1 MTKEE
6 AQQVWAA
13 ASEYRWRGFDHW
25 WEETKMTTQT
35 KDFKDDPIVN
45 NNGLLDMLRER
56 GYGAA
61 KCSWGTEI
69 KGEEHRETIEWIDI
83 SKPPESAGD
92 FLILYKNGSGIE
104 IASYSKS
111 VFDFPDRRG
120 WTRYN
125 HYCGDKTTIRA
136 EDITHWRP
144 LPKGPK
150 EGKENGGS

>member
-6 AQQVWAA
+6 ARIVWSA

-25 WEETKMTTQT
+25 WEVE
-35 KDFKDDPIVN
+35 
-45 NNGLLDMLRER
+45 GL
-56 GYGAA
+56 
-61 KCSWGTEI
+61 
-69 KGEEHRETIEWIDI
+69 KGRPASHEEVVEWIDI
-83 SKPPESAGD
+83 SKPPESAD
-92 FLILYKNGSGIE
+92 DVLILYKNGSGME

-125 HYCGDKTTIRA
+125 HCCGDNTTIQAKDIIHWA
-136 EDITHWRP
+136 E

-150 EGKENGGS
+150 EAKNE